1 MARNKKNNIVTL
13 TTNDIIKVA
22 NAMNNLT
29 DDDVFDIIASRTTL
43 RVAEVRFNYLLEGNN
58 REYSVEPN
66 FDKIK
71 ETLRQRFDG
80 DTAIRINVYNGSE
93 PLMSFDYANIKIAFI
108 NHNEMYLEDITS
120 SKNRYG
126 ICYQTPEGY
135 YVEVLGRDIYAIDK
149 KK

>member
-1 MARNKKNNIVTL
+1 MRNKKNNIVKL

-22 NAMNNLT
+22 NAINNLT
-29 DDDVFDIIASRTTL
+29 DDDVFNIIASRTNL
-43 RVAEVRFNYLLEGNN
+43 RVSESRFNYLLEGNN

-66 FDKIK
+66 FDEVK

-80 DTAIRINVYNGSE
+80 DTNIRINVYNGSE

-108 NHNEMYLEDITS
+108 NHSEMYLEDITS

-126 ICYQTPEGY
+126 ICYKTPEGY
-135 YVEVLGRDIYAIDK
+135 FVEVLGRDIGAIDK